1 MIGQIVKAH
10 SNRFEV
16 LSGGE
21 TFVCSLR
28 GKMKLKSDFA
38 LVGDYVE
45 FADGVILK
53 ISERKNRFVRPAVA
67 NVDVVVIVA
76 AAEPAPDFLLI
87 DKMLVNAGKEGVEA
101 VFAVNKADIGR
112 LPYEAI
118 RRDYGSLGADILEV
132 SAKTG
137 SGMEDLR
144 KRLDGKL
151 AVFAGQSAVGKT
163 SLINRLCGLSLRV
176 GDLSEKTC
184 RGRHTT
190 TYSSI
195 YQAGNCRVADTP
207 GFAVLEADLSADEIK
222 DYYEDFI
229 EYAADCRFRGC
240 THTAEPGCAVKKK
253 VEEKIV
259 SEGRYE
265 RYCRIFAEQKEKR
278 HEY

>member
-195 YQAGNCRVADTP
+195 YQAGNCRIADTP
-207 GFAVLEADLSADEIK
+207 GFAVSAK
-222 DYYEDFI
+222 
-229 EYAADCRFRGC
+229 
-240 THTAEPGCAVKKK
+240 PG
-253 VEEKIV
+253 V
-259 SEGRYE
+259 SAIRQ
-265 RYCRIFAEQKEKR
+265 FPA
-278 HEY
+278 

>member
-1 MIGQIVKAH
+1 M
-10 SNRFEV
+10 
-16 LSGGE
+16 
-21 TFVCSLR
+21 
-28 GKMKLKSDFA
+28 
-38 LVGDYVE
+38 
-45 FADGVILK
+45 
-53 ISERKNRFVRPAVA
+53 
-67 NVDVVVIVA
+67 
-76 AAEPAPDFLLI
+76 
-87 DKMLVNAGKEGVEA
+87 EA

-144 KRLDGKL
+144 KRLEGKL

-184 RGRHTT
+184 RGRH
-190 TYSSI
+190 
-195 YQAGNCRVADTP
+195 TP

>member
-28 GKMKLKSDFA
+28 GKMKLKSDFCA
-38 LVGDYVE
+38 RRRLRGICRRSDSQN
-45 FADGVILK
+45 FRTQKPIRA
-53 ISERKNRFVRPAVA
+53 SAVA

-144 KRLDGKL
+144 KRLEGKL

-195 YQAGNCRVADTP
+195 YQAGNCRIADTP

-259 SEGRYE
+259 SEGRYD